1 MRIDH
6 LAFPSFDAGE
16 TYRFYTELLGC
27 RLVGAFEGYSAE
39 WGNRA
44 FLHSVYAMD
53 SGGVISFFDVDG
65 MTRPP
70 ADGLPKDIRHVALSV
85 ETRTEI
91 ARWKARLKARRV
103 PYWEEDHGVPSIYFS
118 DPNGVMLE
126 ITVRQPDASAQAARR
141 ALTVVR
147 RWAAK
152 RGQRA
157 VPKASQEREP
167 R

>member
-16 TYRFYTELLGC
+16 TYRFYTELMGF
-27 RLVGAFEGYSAE
+27 RLVDAFQGQGAE

-53 SGGVISFFDVDG
+53 SGEVITFFDLDG
-65 MTRPP
+65 MGRPP
-70 ADGLPKDIRHVALSV
+70 DDGLPKDIRHVALSV
-85 ETRTEI
+85 DTRAEI
-91 ARWKARLKARRV
+91 KGWKARLKASGV
-103 PYWEEDHGVPSIYFS
+103 SYWEEDHGGVPSIYFS

-126 ITVRQPDASAQAARR
+126 VTVRQASSAPAPARST
-141 ALTVVR
+141 LTVVR

-152 RGQRA
+152 RKQRPVRTA
-157 VPKASQEREP
+157 ARQKR
-167 R
+167 